1 MRARAGNGRS
11 TPAPGVLTLR
21 RGPRAA
27 RPERVA
33 QGEDDDVMD
42 AAEALRRIERGR
54 EEQGRLLLGLDFD
67 GTLAPIVPVPEDA
80 TILPAA
86 GEAIRAIADRP
97 DTLVAVVSGR
107 GLADVRA
114 RVREERAFFAGNHG
128 FEIEG
133 PGLRHRIDAAERLRP
148 ELRVLTERLR
158 HEIGH
163 IPGTEIE
170 DKGIT
175 VSVHYRRV
183 ADPALAATVRDL
195 ADREAAR
202 SGIRA
207 THGKRVVELRPP
219 VDWHKGRAL
228 EFLSDTRSAGG
239 AIYPVVI
246 GDDVTDEDAFRA
258 VQARGGLAVLVASR
272 ELERESVA
280 DARVDSP
287 EELVPF
293 LGAIAGNAARAGA

>member
-1 MRARAGNGRS
+1 MI
-11 TPAPGVLTLR
+11 
-21 RGPRAA
+21 
-27 RPERVA
+27 
-33 QGEDDDVMD
+33 D
-42 AAEALRRIERGR
+42 AAEAVRRIDRGR
-54 EEQGRLLLGLDFD
+54 AEKGRLLLGLDFD
-67 GTLAPIVPVPEDA
+67 GTLAPIVPVPDDA
-80 TILPAA
+80 TIIPAA
-86 GEAIRAIADRP
+86 GQAIRAIADRP
-97 DTLVAVVSGR
+97 DTVVAIVSGR

-158 HEIGH
+158 HELDH
-163 IPGTEIE
+163 IPGTEVE

-175 VSVHYRRV
+175 VSIHYRRV
-183 ADPALAATVRDL
+183 ADPALAERVRDL
-195 ADREAAR
+195 ADREAKR

-219 VDWHKGRAL
+219 IDWDKGRAL
-228 EFLSDTRSAGG
+228 EFLIDTLSADGPLF
-239 AIYPVVI
+239 PVFI

-258 VQARGGLAVLVASR
+258 VRARGGLAVLVASP
-272 ELERESVA
+272 EVQRESVA
-280 DARVDSP
+280 DARVASP

-293 LGAIAGNAARAGA
+293 LEAIAGNVAPARA

>member
-1 MRARAGNGRS
+1 MI
-11 TPAPGVLTLR
+11 
-21 RGPRAA
+21 
-27 RPERVA
+27 
-33 QGEDDDVMD
+33 D
-42 AAEALRRIERGR
+42 AVEALRRIEQGR
-54 EEQGRLLLGLDFD
+54 AEQGRLLLGLDFD
-67 GTLAPIVPVPEDA
+67 GTLAPIVPVPDDA
-80 TILPAA
+80 TMLPAA
-86 GEAIRAIADRP
+86 AEALRALADRA
-97 DTLVAVVSGR
+97 DTVLAIVSGR

-158 HEIGH
+158 HELEH
-163 IPGTEIE
+163 IPGAEVE

-175 VSVHYRRV
+175 VSIHYRRV
-183 ADPALAATVRDL
+183 ADPVQAEQVRDL
-195 ADREAAR
+195 ADREARR

-219 VDWHKGRAL
+219 LDWHKGRAL
-228 EFLSDTRSAGG
+228 EFLIDTLSSSGPV
-239 AIYPVVI
+239 YPVFI

-258 VQARGGLAVLVASR
+258 VRARGGLAVLVASPENPR
-272 ELERESVA
+272 DTVA
-280 DARVDSP
+280 DARVGSP

-293 LGAIAGNAARAGA
+293 LDAIAGNVARTGA